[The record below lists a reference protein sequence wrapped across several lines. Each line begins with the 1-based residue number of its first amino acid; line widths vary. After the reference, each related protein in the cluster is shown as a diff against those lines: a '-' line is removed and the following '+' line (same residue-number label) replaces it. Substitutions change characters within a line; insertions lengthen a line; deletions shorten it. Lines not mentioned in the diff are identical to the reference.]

1 MHKGSTE
8 WPRLVRFTII
18 VCVLAGSLMLIVGC
32 GSTTGTSGGASA
44 EVIKVGMLWPLTGD
58 LAKLG
63 QDCRN
68 ACVLAADQINQAGG
82 IKSMGGAKI
91 ELVSADTQSK
101 PDVGLGEC
109 RRLIEQENVSVITGT
124 YQSSLALPATEIC
137 ERGKCPILLGI
148 AAADEVTER
157 GLKYT
162 FRAGTTTTLYGQNQV
177 DLALALPDLVE
188 GGYSSPKKF
197 ALLYEDSD
205 FGQAIA
211 VATKEYLAEKG
222 LSLVA
227 DVSYSA
233 SSVDLTTQVAKV
245 KAANPDVVLTTTYL
259 NDAVLLVKARKK
271 LGMKQYFIDS
281 SGGTS
286 VASFA
291 EGLGADADGQLY
303 VGDFVPTLNVPGVKE
318 VNAAYKARFGVDMV
332 GQAQAYQAMIMLG
345 KALEIAGSAD
355 RDTIRDALEK
365 TVLRRADGDTI
376 ILAMDVMQFDDTH
389 QVPTVSVGIQW
400 QSGKTV
406 PVYPAEYS
414 AAKVRPWD

>member
-1 MHKGSTE
+1 
-8 WPRLVRFTII
+8 
-18 VCVLAGSLMLIVGC
+18 ML
-32 GSTTGTSGGASA
+32 
-44 EVIKVGMLWPLTGD
+44 
-58 LAKLG
+58 KLH
-63 QDCRN
+63 DFCN
-68 ACVLAADQINQAGG
+68 
-82 IKSMGGAKI
+82 
-91 ELVSADTQSK
+91 
-101 PDVGLGEC
+101 
-109 RRLIEQENVSVITGT
+109 
-124 YQSSLALPATEIC
+124 
-137 ERGKCPILLGI
+137 
-148 AAADEVTER
+148 
-157 GLKYT
+157 
-162 FRAGTTTTLYGQNQV
+162 RA
-177 DLALALPDLVE
+177 
-188 GGYSSPKKF
+188 
-197 ALLYEDSD
+197 
-205 FGQAIA
+205 
-211 VATKEYLAEKG
+211 
-222 LSLVA
+222 
-227 DVSYSA
+227 
-233 SSVDLTTQVAKV
+233 
-245 KAANPDVVLTTTYL
+245 LTTTYL

-376 ILAMDVMQFDDTH
+376 ILPMDVMQFDDTH

>member
-245 KAANPDVVLTTTYL
+245 KAANPDVVLTTAL
-259 NDAVLLVKARKK
+259 LQRLAAVRGRLSLCADQAAAAKWWLSMPMA
-271 LGMKQYFIDS
+271 
-281 SGGTS
+281 S
-286 VASFA
+286 VSA
-291 EGLGADADGQLY
+291 EG
-303 VGDFVPTLNVPGVKE
+303 PMP
-318 VNAAYKARFGVDMV
+318 
-332 GQAQAYQAMIMLG
+332 
-345 KALEIAGSAD
+345 KALSTRRTSPLMPGCRHQGRACP
-355 RDTIRDALEK
+355 
-365 TVLRRADGDTI
+365 LRRARMTSNPLI
-376 ILAMDVMQFDDTH
+376 VA
-389 QVPTVSVGIQW
+389 
-400 QSGKTV
+400 
-406 PVYPAEYS
+406 
-414 AAKVRPWD
+414 